1 MIHTMHIGIDIR
13 MVLKINQNVRLRIS
27 LLSVHVLRMAD
38 GEDEEAIQDGI
49 EIFLNP
55 IAGETRIG
63 LDYES
68 LQISSE
74 FTNDFWGQVPE
85 IAKLA
90 QQDNHGIWQQMIW
103 DIEGN
108 FEILQGMSPEI
119 AANSICWE
127 LNFEHDF
134 TDEQLEEPIQYFKVI
149 TASQV

>member
-13 MVLKINQNVRLRIS
+13 VVLEINQNVRLRIS
-27 LLSVHVLRMAD
+27 LLSVHVLQIAA

-55 IAGETRIG
+55 IAGETRLG

-74 FTNDFWGQVPE
+74 FTNDFWEQLPE
-85 IAKLA
+85 VAKLA

-103 DIEGN
+103 EIEGN
-108 FEILQGMSPEI
+108 FEIHQGMSAEI
-119 AANSICWE
+119 AANSIGWE
-127 LNFEHDF
+127 LSFEHAF
-134 TDEQLEEPIQYFKVI
+134 TEEQLEEPIQYFKVI
-149 TASQV
+149 TASLV